1 MIPLSM
7 NDRFTFSCSR
17 EVPCFNECCRDLNQF
32 LTPYDILRLKQ
43 RLGLPSNLFL
53 ERYTRQQTGR
63 DTGLPII
70 TLKTDYSKGLAC
82 PFVTPS
88 GCSVYSDRP
97 SSCRAYPLMRMASRS
112 RETGHITEQY
122 ILLKE
127 PHCMGFQQNRSWT
140 VREWIEA
147 QDLAVYNR
155 MNDLMMEIISLKD
168 RQIPGPMDI
177 KSKLAF
183 HMALYDIDTFRSQVF
198 DKNILNP
205 WDLDSKTLD
214 VLKKDDVEVLKYG
227 HKWIKKILLENLE
240 KD

>member
-1 MIPLSM
+1 
-7 NDRFTFSCSR
+7 
-17 EVPCFNECCRDLNQF
+17 
-32 LTPYDILRLKQ
+32 
-43 RLGLPSNLFL
+43 
-53 ERYTRQQTGR
+53 
-63 DTGLPII
+63 
-70 TLKTDYSKGLAC
+70 
-82 PFVTPS
+82 
-88 GCSVYSDRP
+88 
-97 SSCRAYPLMRMASRS
+97 
-112 RETGHITEQY
+112 
-122 ILLKE
+122 
-127 PHCMGFQQNRSWT
+127 MGFQQNRSWT

-168 RQIPGPMDI
+168 HQIPGPMDI